1 VGTQPQL
8 PKAPDQDQ
16 YKGAVEG
23 DRPTD
28 DQNSNRNAPAAL
40 DSNGLPRDP
49 VAIAEDVIGAN
60 EDETQG

>member
-1 VGTQPQL
+1 VGAQSQR
-8 PKAPDQDQ
+8 PKSDDQDQ
-16 YKGAVEG
+16 YKGAVED

-28 DQNSNRNAPAAL
+28 DQNSNPNAPAAL

-49 VAIAEDVIGAN
+49 VAIAQDVIGAN